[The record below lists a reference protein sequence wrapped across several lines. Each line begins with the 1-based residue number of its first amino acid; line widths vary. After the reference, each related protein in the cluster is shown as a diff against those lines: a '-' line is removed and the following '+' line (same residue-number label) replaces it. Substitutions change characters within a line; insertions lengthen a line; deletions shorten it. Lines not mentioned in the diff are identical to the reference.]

1 MRTAGR
7 AALGLGLV
15 FAWVLLVPL
24 GPAAGVSAY
33 WISAAAIAHAAGLAI
48 AGAMAAQRRMWLRI
62 GTMVFGLAGV
72 AQVLVPSLHAPL
84 LVVAA
89 MAAAAPVLV
98 CGGALATLTARQR
111 PGAIAAGAALANLPL
126 LVLHAASPPLLLR
139 AGALASSLAAAAA
152 SWWLQPV
159 PETEPGRPPARVI
172 AAVGVTYLVGGVT
185 YSLVL
190 PELGGNPFGVL
201 PYLLLLGVAAWLTV
215 RLGRGAAIR
224 GGLAALGLGA
234 LGWGLGWSPLDT
246 VLAALLVGCWAFVDV
261 GWWARLGDERC
272 WTTSYGFGL
281 AAMALAIGIGFM
293 VTPRLVGVDPRGGAA
308 VALAALLVAA
318 LLLPSESRA
327 VPVRLAEAEGAD
339 RGSEAREAE
348 GADRSPPFSADA
360 ASSVRL
366 GPRERRVLE
375 LLAHGASNKE
385 IARELGISEGTV
397 RTHLE
402 RLYRKLGVRSRTEA
416 AVWYW
421 QVFLPS
427 TPPSRRESDRAE
439 ERQ

>member
-1 MRTAGR
+1 MRPAGR

-15 FAWVLLVPL
+15 FAWLLLVPL
-24 GPAAGVSAY
+24 GPAADVSAR
-33 WISAAAIAHAAGLAI
+33 WIGAAAIAHAAGLAI
-48 AGAMAAQRRMWLRI
+48 AGAMAAQRCMWLRI

-72 AQVLVPSLHAPL
+72 AQVLVPSLHGPL

-111 PGAIAAGAALANLPL
+111 PWAIAAGAALANLPL
-126 LVLHAASPPLLLR
+126 LVLHADSPPLLLR
-139 AGALASSLAAAAA
+139 GGALASTLAATAA

-159 PETEPGRPPARVI
+159 PEAAPGRPPARVI

-201 PYLLLLGVAAWLTV
+201 PYLLLLGAAAWLTT
-215 RLGRGAAIR
+215 RAGRGAAIR

-234 LGWGLGWSPLDT
+234 LGWGLGWSPLST
-246 VLAALLVGCWAFVDV
+246 VLAAVLVGCWAFLDV

-272 WTTSYGFGL
+272 WVSSYGMGL
-281 AAMALAIGIGFM
+281 AAMASAIGFGLV

-308 VALAALLVAA
+308 VALAALLGAA
-318 LLLPSESRA
+318 LLLPSDSRSASA
-327 VPVRLAEAEGAD
+327 VPAPEEVTGGESDALETERVGRL
-339 RGSEAREAE
+339 
-348 GADRSPPFSADA
+348 PHSATRAGDPI
-360 ASSVRL
+360 RL

-375 LLAHGASNKE
+375 LLAQGASNKE

-416 AVWYW
+416 AAWYW
-421 QVFLPS
+421 QVYARS
-427 TPPSRRESDRAE
+427 TPPSILDKDRAE